1 MEKNQ
6 KQIYRVAVLF
16 FVGLLFCTACN
27 GRKDANGSTERTSMI
42 ERVEGNDA
50 VQVQAVTM
58 KLVKTEGAVG
68 VADDAGAEVPLVNE
82 MGLYS
87 GYGVDT
93 ETESYAWINLDD
105 VKLTKMDADSE
116 ISILKKDKALEI
128 LVENGSLFF
137 YVKEPLAADESFG
150 IHTSDTIVGIRE
162 TCGWVTVD
170 EWNHLKLYL
179 LDGKTEYIFR
189 NPDTGKEESV
199 MVSAGEKISLIRNDD
214 GNFAIEVDDLTP
226 DDIPVFVANESDN
239 DIVRQW
245 METSDLTQDSLEES
259 NQTETTE
266 EADASVTEQET
277 LTTAPVFD
285 TYDLKDYSDTLPEE
299 FGGNLSAT
307 LAALLYPDNPVF
319 SYDDGWAAYTLG
331 DGGMRIGASAN
342 NDGYLVW
349 VLRDIDGF
357 SVYGVKVGMTEEAA
371 VAVLEKQGIVNSD
384 GYYMI
389 TDRKYLTLNITDGII
404 SGITFAHQIRSSNT
418 IY

>member
-1 MEKNQ
+1 
-6 KQIYRVAVLF
+6 
-16 FVGLLFCTACN
+16 
-27 GRKDANGSTERTSMI
+27 
-42 ERVEGNDA
+42 
-50 VQVQAVTM
+50 
-58 KLVKTEGAVG
+58 
-68 VADDAGAEVPLVNE
+68 
-82 MGLYS
+82 
-87 GYGVDT
+87 
-93 ETESYAWINLDD
+93 
-105 VKLTKMDADSE
+105 
-116 ISILKKDKALEI
+116 
-128 LVENGSLFF
+128 
-137 YVKEPLAADESFG
+137 
-150 IHTSDTIVGIRE
+150 
-162 TCGWVTVD
+162 
-170 EWNHLKLYL
+170 
-179 LDGKTEYIFR
+179 
-189 NPDTGKEESV
+189 